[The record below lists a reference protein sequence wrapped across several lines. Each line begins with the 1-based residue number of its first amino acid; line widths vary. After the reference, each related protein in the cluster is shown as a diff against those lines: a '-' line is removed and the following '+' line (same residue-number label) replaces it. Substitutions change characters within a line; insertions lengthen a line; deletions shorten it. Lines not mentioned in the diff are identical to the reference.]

1 MQTVIKLVNRR
12 QWLRNAALLLWG
24 SSFLNHANSSSL
36 SKINVTASSK
46 THLLS
51 AWSADGKY
59 WAGSLPLE
67 PLIHAQLK
75 SATLGIE
82 LPARAH
88 QILPMPNAQTH
99 LNQAIAV
106 ARRPG
111 EYLVRFGTQKSKILA
126 WHDMEQDRYLGGH
139 AVFSHYGQSLYTT
152 ETDAETG
159 QGLVAER
166 DPITLKKR
174 REFSTHGIGPHALL
188 IEPNGELVVANG
200 GILNLPETGRRKLN
214 LNRMDAS
221 LVKLNASTGELVT
234 QWRLEDPFL
243 SLRHM
248 ARAPDGTLAIALQA
262 EHPDKLIQQQA
273 PIMALLTAAGL
284 RTVQAPLSEA
294 RHAES
299 KPLGGYAGDIVFVAG
314 QKNAESGSGLSL
326 QDHFLISAT
335 TAGLLIRW
343 SLDGLRMEAQDLA
356 EVGALA
362 FHNTRWVA
370 TTAKGQLASSDGN
383 DDGNATMQLQQT
395 SLKWDNHA
403 ALCLQ

>member
-139 AVFSHYGQSLYTT
+139 AVFSHDGQSLYTT

-243 SLRHM
+243 SLRHL

-284 RTVQAPLSEA
+284 RIIETPLSKA

-299 KPLGGYAGDIVFVAG
+299 KPLGGYAGDIAFVAG
-314 QKNAESGSGLSL
+314 RKNVESSSLSQ

-335 TAGLLIRW
+335 TAGLLTRW